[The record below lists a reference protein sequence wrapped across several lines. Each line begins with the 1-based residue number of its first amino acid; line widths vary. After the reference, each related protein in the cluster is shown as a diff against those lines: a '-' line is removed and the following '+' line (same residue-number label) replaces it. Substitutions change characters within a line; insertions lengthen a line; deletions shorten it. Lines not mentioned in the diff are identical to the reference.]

1 MDIGAF
7 PVASMPLL
15 LIQVSPRALPLLAPA
30 RTCSPWML
38 YYQIASVAQADLEM
52 LTCLWPHYLI

>member
-1 MDIGAF
+1 
-7 PVASMPLL
+7 MPLL